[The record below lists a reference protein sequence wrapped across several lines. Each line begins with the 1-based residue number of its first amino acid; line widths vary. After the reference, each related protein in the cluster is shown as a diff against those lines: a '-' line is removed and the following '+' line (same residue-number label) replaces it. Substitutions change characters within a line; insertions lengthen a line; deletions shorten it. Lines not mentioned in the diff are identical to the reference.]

1 MSKQGDYDDLHWSQD
16 SHTSQLSRY
25 INPSLIDFIDH
36 LQSFEYIPEISE
48 VADLMDLHTSTV
60 WKIMKT
66 IKQKGLEF
74 QGLVDV
80 ARLGMVEV
88 ILIFD
93 KFLDISKLPKCLL
106 REYAP
111 VLPWG
116 SYLRYVVPKNS
127 VESFL
132 TSLYVKLGVE
142 AREVYVLP
150 MTVHNRPSLKEYYD
164 ITSKRFLLSWD
175 TLITRI
181 KTSPRESLPK
191 EISEERVRYDEVDLH
206 IVRELELNP
215 FTSVKNITR
224 KLNEESRLN
233 RVLNYVLV
241 LRHYNNHVRNRGVV
255 RGVRLKLERL
265 FLDPPIKTLSVIA
278 GNPIDLL
285 RVSKVLSTHVYFLDS
300 YMSLSDNILV
310 TQALIPPRLIFDLS
324 LFLEKLR
331 IDEVIKSWRNIYL
344 DNTRLRK
351 YAFPV
356 RLYTLTVDEMLNLS
370 DDELMI
376 KELT

>member
-1 MSKQGDYDDLHWSQD
+1 LSKQNGYDETYWSQEVHFFQP
-16 SHTSQLSRY
+16 SKHL
-25 INPSLIDFIDH
+25 NPSLIDFIDH

-60 WKIMKT
+60 WKMMKT
-66 IKQKGLEF
+66 LKQRGLEL

-80 ARLGMVEV
+80 SRLGMVEV

-93 KFLDISKLPKCLL
+93 KFLEVTKLPKCLL

-116 SYLRYVVPKNS
+116 SYLRYVVPRNS

-150 MTVHNRPSLKEYYD
+150 TTIHSKPSLKEYYD
-164 ITSKRFLLSWD
+164 ITTRKLLLSWD
-175 TLITRI
+175 KLVTRI
-181 KTSPRESLPK
+181 KSSPRESLPREAPGEK
-191 EISEERVRYDEVDLH
+191 IRYDEIDLH

-215 FTSVKNITR
+215 FTSIKNVAR
-224 KLNEESRLN
+224 KLSEESHMSKS
-233 RVLNYVLV
+233 LNYVLV
-241 LRHYNNHVRNRGVV
+241 LRHYNNHVRNRGVM
-255 RGVRLKLERL
+255 RGVRLRFERL
-265 FLDPPIKTLSVIA
+265 LTDPPIKTLSIIA

-300 YMSLSDNILV
+300 YISLSDNILIM
-310 TQALIPPRLIFDLS
+310 QSLIPPKLLFNLS
-324 LFLEKLR
+324 LFLEKLKS
-331 IDEVIKSWRNIYL
+331 DEIIKSWRNVYL
-344 DNTRLRK
+344 DNTRSKK

-356 RLYTLTVDEMLNLS
+356 KLYALTIEEMLSLS

-376 KELT
+376 REIT